1 MLENLQ
7 YWVNSTMTTA
17 SGSSW
22 DFIHEPEHLL
32 YDYLLLF
39 SIACL
44 NFFFFSRFFFNLDHF
59 FKVFIKFVMILLLFF
74 MFRCFGHKAYSI
86 LVPRPEIKPHG
97 HDWTTEHIVPTAFII
112 AKESSLGLGL
122 AFSFHISYSSVGN
135 SSSVLLYLS

>member
-97 HDWTTEHIVPTAFII
+97 HDWATITHNHQKVMKDKVIL
-112 AKESSLGLGL
+112 KN
-122 AFSFHISYSSVGN
+122 YSQLKNKRYGN
-135 SSSVLLYLS
+135 